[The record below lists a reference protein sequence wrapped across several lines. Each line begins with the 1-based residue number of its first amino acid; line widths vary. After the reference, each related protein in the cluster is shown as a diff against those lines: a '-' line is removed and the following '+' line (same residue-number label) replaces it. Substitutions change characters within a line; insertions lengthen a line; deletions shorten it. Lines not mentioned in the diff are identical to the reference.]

1 MFSVFVCLYR
11 AWCAAER
18 LEGKSP
24 QKSYRLHYFPLA
36 AIERGPRRF
45 RNTRGRRRRP
55 KGACTAAD
63 GVRAGAGARRAQISG
78 VGKGLTALTYAP
90 VSSGN
95 RSNPADDRAVPRG
108 EP

>member
-55 KGACTAAD
+55 KGARTAAD
-63 GVRAGAGARRAQISG
+63 GVCADAGARQAKIPG
-78 VGKGLTALTYAP
+78 GGKGYTVYYSNYAILRFRHRNYLTQEL
-90 VSSGN
+90 
-95 RSNPADDRAVPRG
+95 
-108 EP
+108 